1 MHSPPPLK
9 SLELEASRKGT
20 AQEALDFLKSQ
31 LSNDSRPAA
40 KKLVL
45 KFEKRLQQ
53 ELKERERLVVLLK
66 FEKALA
72 LKGCKLI
79 AGLDEAGR
87 GPLVGPVV
95 AAAVILPPGLLMNG
109 VNDSKKLTHAKREE
123 LDKVIREKALG
134 FGLGQASAKEID
146 QINIYQAARL
156 AMERAIQALP
166 VAPDGLLTD
175 AMPLPS
181 FKHLPQQA
189 MNHGDSLSM
198 SIASASILAKVA
210 RDKMMVEMDAQYPG
224 YGFAAHKGYG
234 TEQHLAAI
242 KEKGLC
248 PEHRLSFA
256 PVAQTLAAKD
266 PRGTFG
272 FWKGK
277 LEETST
283 LVALKQAG
291 LSLKRLAGETLTES
305 DLAGL
310 REVYSQRAT
319 KLKAAFKNPG

>member
-1 MHSPPPLK
+1 MSSLVPLK
-9 SLELEASRKGT
+9 SLELEASQKGT
-20 AQEALDFLKSQ
+20 PQEALDFLKSR
-31 LSNDSRPAA
+31 LSGDSRPAVE
-40 KKLVL
+40 KLLL
-45 KFEKRLQQ
+45 KFEKRLQK
-53 ELKERERLVVLLK
+53 EAKEKERLEALLK
-66 FEKALA
+66 FERELA
-72 LKGCKLI
+72 SKGCKLI

-95 AAAVILPPGLLMNG
+95 AAAVILPPGLFLEG
-109 VNDSKKLTHAKREE
+109 VDDSKKLTPAKRET
-123 LDKVIREKALG
+123 LDKVIREKAVA

-175 AMPLPS
+175 AMPLPHY
-181 FKHLPQQA
+181 KHLQQKA

-198 SIASASILAKVA
+198 SIAAASILAKVA
-210 RDKMMVEMDAQYPG
+210 RDRMMVEMDALYPG
-224 YGFAAHKGYG
+224 YGFASHKGYG

-242 KEKGLC
+242 KEIGLC

-256 PVAQTLAAKD
+256 PVAQTQASKD

-283 LVALKQAG
+283 LAELKQAG

-305 DLAGL
+305 DLARL
-310 REVYSQRAT
+310 REVYALRAAQ
-319 KLKAAFKNPG
+319 LKGTNK